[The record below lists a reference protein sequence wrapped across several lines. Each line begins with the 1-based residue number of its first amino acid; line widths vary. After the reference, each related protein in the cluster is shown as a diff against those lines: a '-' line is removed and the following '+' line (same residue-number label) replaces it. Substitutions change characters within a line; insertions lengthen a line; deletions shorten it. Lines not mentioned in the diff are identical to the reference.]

1 MSIGFVYED
10 VRRPRL
16 KYKCIKLWLKY
27 IIKDKGL
34 ELGNLCYIF
43 CSDEFLKDINFR
55 FLQHDYYTDVVTF
68 DYCENN
74 FLSGDVFI
82 SIERVKDNSIIFG
95 SGIEDEFLR
104 VIVHGLLHLMGYKDS
119 NEDEK
124 FDMRNMENNY
134 LDLYR
139 NFKDEVLK

>member
-10 VRRPRL
+10 VGRPRL
-16 KYKCIKLWLKY
+16 KLKNIKLWLNC
-27 IIKDKGL
+27 IIKEKGL

-43 CSDEFLKDINFR
+43 CSDEYLKDINFR

-68 DYCENN
+68 DYCESN

-104 VIVHGLLHLMGYKDS
+104 VIVHGLLHLMGYKDGS
-119 NEDEK
+119 EVEK

-139 NFKDEVLK
+139 NF